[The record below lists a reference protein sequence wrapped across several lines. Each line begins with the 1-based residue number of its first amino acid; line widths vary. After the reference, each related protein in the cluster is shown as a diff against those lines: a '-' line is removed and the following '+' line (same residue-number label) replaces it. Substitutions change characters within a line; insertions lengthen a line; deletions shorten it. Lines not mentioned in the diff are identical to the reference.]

1 MELDTR
7 GITNKKHLISRQ
19 SMKIENTETSRNS
32 EADGIRLELH
42 LDEIDLRI

>member
-1 MELDTR
+1 
-7 GITNKKHLISRQ
+7 
-19 SMKIENTETSRNS
+19 MKIENTETSRNS